1 MKNKDLVFDRNVH
14 VLYSKE
20 CEKILKKKIA
30 LHYKKEQINEIWE
43 KIQLQYVDFLKDW
56 RTDLK
61 GKENFHNGKGGTYD
75 CIAIFAYYVVLKD
88 VTTFKEIEE
97 IEEELVLP
105 NFKKLKFVNCNKMIF
120 KKLMYKAFC
129 IAKKN
134 CDKYNDY
141 IMEVKEFDK
150 DKPIYYEFTSCP
162 VAEFAIK
169 HNLEEITGALCN
181 VDYKSMELIH
191 AKLIRT
197 STCVFKNKCDYTIVG
212 DKDEYIKDHPEYI
225 DENGFRRNK

>member
-1 MKNKDLVFDRNVH
+1 MKNKDLVFDWNVH

-43 KIQLQYVDFLKDW
+43 KIQLQYVDFLNDW

-97 IEEELVLP
+97 IEEELVLH
-105 NFKKLKFVNCNKMIF
+105 NFKKLKFVNCNKPIF
-120 KKLMYKAFC
+120 KKLMHKAFC
-129 IAKKN
+129 MAKKN

-141 IMEVKEFDK
+141 KMEVKEFDK

-169 HNLEEITGALCN
+169 HNLEEIAGALCN

-197 STCVFKNKCDYTIVG
+197 STCVFANKCDYTIVG

-225 DENGFRRNK
+225 DGNDFRRNK